1 MEESED
7 CYVDVYVLLQRR
19 RKNGEEKGGKYSE
32 MENIFFL
39 WDKKNREGKEGTYLE
54 KISPQIVK
62 DIKKSRF
69 RSWSRDFCQ
78 FLEGFGIGLENLVS
92 EKSLGFGFGKF
103 GL

>member
-39 WDKKNREGKEGTYLE
+39 WDKKNREGKEGKYLKEDMFFTKE
-54 KISPQIVK
+54 KK
-62 DIKKSRF
+62 
-69 RSWSRDFCQ
+69 
-78 FLEGFGIGLENLVS
+78 N
-92 EKSLGFGFGKF
+92 
-103 GL
+103 